1 MIRVWLTGLLRRQRA
16 RLLGAAVGVAVA
28 VALIATL
35 GSFLATSQATM
46 TERAVRS
53 VAVDWQV
60 QLNPGADTI
69 AASRLIT
76 AVPGVA
82 AVAPVGFAHTNGLSA
97 IVGGSSQT
105 TGPGMVLGI
114 PATYRQLFP
123 QQFRTLTGA
132 DSGVLLAQQTAAN
145 LHAAPGDMISIGRDG
160 LPPVA
165 VRVAG
170 IVELPQANS
179 LFQTVG
185 APPTAQ
191 PAAPPDNVVLLPE
204 REWHNVFDAMAV
216 NRPDLISTQVHLR
229 RDHRLPPDPAVAYS
243 AVRGAAHNLE
253 ARSAGAVLVG
263 DNLGAALD
271 AARGDAAYA
280 RVLFLFLGLPG
291 AAHNLEARSAGAVLV
306 GDNLGAALDA
316 ARGDAAYARVL
327 FLFLGLPGAVLAAL
341 LTSTVT
347 AAGAGRR
354 RAEQALLRVRG
365 ATARQLLVLATAEAA
380 IIGAAGAL
388 AGVLGAAVVNTLA
401 FGSPRFGT
409 TTTAALGWPAAA
421 AATGMAVAAATVLLP
436 VWREL
441 RGRTVAD
448 ARRRH
453 GSSSLPTWARL
464 GVDGLILAGAVLVF
478 YATTGSGYQ
487 LVLAP
492 EGVPA
497 ISVSYWAFA
506 GPALLWIGA
515 GLLTWRLADLL
526 LGRGHRL
533 IAVVLRPFTAE
544 LAGTVGAGLS
554 RARRPLVRGIV
565 LLTLAVAFAAST
577 ATFNATYRQQAEV
590 DAQLT
595 NGADVTVTTTTPLP
609 AEVTARFAAIPGV
622 RAVEPMAHRFA
633 YIGADLQDLYAVHPA
648 SFTRAT
654 ALQNG
659 YFPQSDAAT
668 RMSALTHAPDSI
680 LLSAETVHDFQLQ
693 PGDPV
698 TLRLVDA
705 STKQPRPIS
714 FHYAGVVTEFPTA
727 PKDSFLV
734 ANADYLATQTG
745 AATPNVYLIDTGGR
759 DTAAVA
765 ARVRAVVGAG
775 ATVTDIASVR
785 AQVGSSLT
793 AVDLSGLT
801 RIELSF
807 ALVLAIGAGALV
819 LGLGLADRRRSY
831 ALMVALGARSR
842 HLRAL
847 VFSETSVLT
856 AAGILAGGVT
866 GSVLSLMLVKVLRGV
881 FDPPPDTVAVP
892 WLYLSATAAVT
903 TGALGAVAAVAVV
916 LFTRRPA
923 QTLIRDQ

>member
-243 AVRGAAHNLE
+243 AVR
-253 ARSAGAVLVG
+253 
-263 DNLGAALD
+263 
-271 AARGDAAYA
+271 
-280 RVLFLFLGLPG
+280 G